1 MNVRGTLI
9 SAARVILHYISNNIM
24 SMKIYLMQ
32 NYRYVYRK
40 TSIMNKHDD
49 TIITKMKTPLQ
60 AISRKNVRNG

>member
-1 MNVRGTLI
+1 MCETGR
-9 SAARVILHYISNNIM
+9 SS
-24 SMKIYLMQ
+24 IYKKVCVDYYQ
-32 NYRYVYRK
+32 K